1 MSELNEDN
9 NNYDDCIF
17 NMTKTETET
26 NLNSIIVDEND
37 EHEENKENKN
47 SKKDNVI
54 LTKCDNISKSID
66 KNKKKKTKKK
76 KKVRCLVCRKK
87 LSIVTKFTCPDCS
100 VITCA
105 THRYATEHNCCMADD
120 RYNKK
125 RKLLFDSL
133 PEIIPDKL
141 FKI

>member
-1 MSELNEDN
+1 MSELNED

-17 NMTKTETET
+17 NMTKTAT
-26 NLNSIIVDEND
+26 NLNSIIVNENN
-37 EHEENKENKN
+37 EENTPT
-47 SKKDNVI
+47 KDTVMP
-54 LTKCDNISKSID
+54 TKLDNISKSID
-66 KNKKKKTKKK
+66 KNKNNKKNKTKKK

-105 THRYATEHNCCMADD
+105 THRYATEHKCCMADD
-120 RYNKK
+120 RYKKK
-125 RKLLFDSL
+125 RKLLLDSL

>member
-37 EHEENKENKN
+37 ENEENKENKN

-54 LTKCDNISKSID
+54 LTKCDNISKSI
-66 KNKKKKTKKK
+66 
-76 KKVRCLVCRKK
+76 VLE
-87 LSIVTKFTCPDCS
+87 L
-100 VITCA
+100 
-105 THRYATEHNCCMADD
+105 
-120 RYNKK
+120 
-125 RKLLFDSL
+125 
-133 PEIIPDKL
+133 
-141 FKI
+141 

>member
-1 MSELNEDN
+1 MSELNED

-17 NMTKTETET
+17 NMTKTAT
-26 NLNSIIVDEND
+26 NLNSIIVDENN
-37 EHEENKENKN
+37 ENNEENTPT
-47 SKKDNVI
+47 KDTVMP
-54 LTKCDNISKSID
+54 TKLDNISKSID
-66 KNKKKKTKKK
+66 KNKTKKK

-105 THRYATEHNCCMADD
+105 THRYATEHKCCMADD
-120 RYNKK
+120 RYKKK
-125 RKLLFDSL
+125 RKLLLDSL

>member
-1 MSELNEDN
+1 MSELNED

-17 NMTKTETET
+17 NMTKTAT
-26 NLNSIIVDEND
+26 NLNSIIVDENN
-37 EHEENKENKN
+37 ENNEENAKNKTPT
-47 SKKDNVI
+47 KDTVMP
-54 LTKCDNISKSID
+54 TKLDNISKSID
-66 KNKKKKTKKK
+66 KNKNNKTKKK

-105 THRYATEHNCCMADD
+105 THRYATEHKCCMADD
-120 RYNKK
+120 RYKKK
-125 RKLLFDSL
+125 RKLLLDSL